1 MSVSQWGISVTR
13 PNLHFFRYIK
23 AYKPFADSV
32 PPKPSSSNL
41 YWPSTSQYRHIL
53 IQCHQVPLII
63 HHLVRHRS
71 ADWIISLFT
80 THLMSHAQYTWSS
93 CYFLP
98 PQTVQWTCW
107 LFLASD
113 RYKSRGSAG
122 RARKMKDKKDNG
134 RLGITRIWRELEN
147 PRPWQWWWTRCW

>member
-1 MSVSQWGISVTR
+1 MIIYGLSLFV
-13 PNLHFFRYIK
+13 
-23 AYKPFADSV
+23 
-32 PPKPSSSNL
+32 
-41 YWPSTSQYRHIL
+41 IL
-53 IQCHQVPLII
+53 I
-63 HHLVRHRS
+63 
-71 ADWIISLFT
+71 
-80 THLMSHAQYTWSS
+80 

-98 PQTVQWTCW
+98 PHTVQWTCW

-147 PRPWQWWWTRCW
+147 PDDDDERGIDNFTMSNILLSRFGAQEETIFLQVLQLKGRSAW